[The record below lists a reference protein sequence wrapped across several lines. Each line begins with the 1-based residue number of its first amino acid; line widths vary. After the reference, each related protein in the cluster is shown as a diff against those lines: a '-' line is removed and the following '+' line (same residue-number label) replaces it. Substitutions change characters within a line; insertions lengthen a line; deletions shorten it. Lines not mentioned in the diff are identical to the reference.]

1 MTSML
6 ELAKRLERDICG
18 ATAIEY
24 ALIAVI
30 IAVGLI
36 FSVFTFGGDLF
47 EVFNRAGDGL
57 SNN

>member
-1 MTSML
+1 MNML
-6 ELAKRLERDICG
+6 PIIMHFVRDTRG

-36 FSVFTFGGDLF
+36 FTVFTFGGELF
-47 EVFNRAGDGL
+47 EIFNRIGNTIAAG
-57 SNN
+57 